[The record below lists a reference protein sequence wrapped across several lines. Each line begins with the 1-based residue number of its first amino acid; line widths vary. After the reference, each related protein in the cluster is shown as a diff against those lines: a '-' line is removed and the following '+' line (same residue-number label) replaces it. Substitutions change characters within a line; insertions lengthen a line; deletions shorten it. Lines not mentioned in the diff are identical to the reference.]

1 MQLRHKLAVDYYAGS
16 FLHFLLKPFVVV
28 LGWLLRRDHSLSRC
42 STVTVLKMMG
52 GGSLVIAY
60 PSLLALKR
68 SPGVHKLNVV
78 VSPAVRP
85 FADTL
90 GIFDQV
96 IVIDDRSPWKLLRTS
111 LRAWKR
117 LFRTDA
123 IIDLEVHSRLTTVF
137 CLLTCARNRVGFY
150 TMESFWR
157 RNLSTHLLFCHV
169 GNGIYHFYDQIAGL
183 FGGTAPGFED
193 CVQAFRKRV
202 RPPARDAAGARIG
215 VAPCCSDLG
224 KERMLHRQE
233 WVEILVERLRE
244 EPPEAALHFLGGP
257 ADREYLEKLIGAL
270 KARVPGIDAHNHA
283 GETSLS
289 ESVRLLGSMDEL
301 QCIDSGMLHF
311 ARLLGVKTV
320 SYWGPTDPKTRMRPS
335 AASSDTTNYYR
346 LPCSPCVHLTPEAP
360 CRGNNI
366 CMRLAVSPGMAASLS
381 PAAWLAMPVPPVAGE
396 DEVNISIPGRSPV
409 A

>member
-1 MQLRHKLAVDYYAGS
+1 
-16 FLHFLLKPFVVV
+16 
-28 LGWLLRRDHSLSRC
+28 
-42 STVTVLKMMG
+42 
-52 GGSLVIAY
+52 
-60 PSLLALKR
+60 
-68 SPGVHKLNVV
+68 
-78 VSPAVRP
+78 VRP

-90 GIFDQV
+90 GIFDEV
-96 IVIDDRSPWKLLRTS
+96 IVIDDSSLWKLLRSS
-111 LRAWKR
+111 LRAWKH
-117 LFRTDA
+117 LFLTDA
-123 IIDLEVHSRLTTVF
+123 IVDLEVHSRLTTVF

-183 FGGTAPGFED
+183 FGGKELRLED
-193 CVQAFRKRV
+193 CVQTFRKRV
-202 RPPARDAAGARIG
+202 RPPACDADGARIG
-215 VAPCCSDLG
+215 VAPCCSDLC

-233 WVEILVERLRE
+233 WVELLVERLRD
-244 EPPEAALHFLGGP
+244 EPPEAVLHFLGGP
-257 ADREYLEKLIGAL
+257 ADREYIEKLIGAL
-270 KARVPGIDAHNHA
+270 RAKVPGINVHDHA

-289 ESVRLLGSMDEL
+289 QSVRLLGSMREL

-320 SYWGPTDPKTRMRPS
+320 SYWGPTDPKTLMRPS
-335 AASSDTTNYYR
+335 AASSDRTNYFP

-366 CMRLAVSPGMAASLS
+366 CMRLAVSPGLAASLI
-381 PAAWLAMPVPPVAGE
+381 PGAWLAMPRPPAAAE
-396 DEVNISIPGRSPV
+396 DDVNISIPEQSPV